1 MLFQSNDYD
10 QGTTGSPDPEE
21 EEGQNEGGKTRQ
33 QGETTKGQDTEAWVQ
48 KVRTGWT
55 LADVGGITVGEL
67 YLMVSVWSVS
77 CLDDDDDWL
86 SGFIECPWR
95 ERVVA
100 IVLYIYMQFYF
111 LQLGQNKKIC
121 LEYEFEDA
129 AGKMKDSSTENCCS
143 SNNNDDITNNNSKN
157 TSNSNTISTNSNIST
172 TTSNI
177 NTNSIHII
185 NTTNTI
191 MDVGGGIEIKVGHV
205 NGICRPG
212 EGESGSKAVDS
223 HPGVSD
229 SGEVMNSGAG
239 DGGTTLML
247 VPSTGPSLDV
257 SGVGTST
264 TVAGSTD
271 GSQQAKGR
279 DGSWDAMKGEVQVE
293 KSEEEEKK
301 KAVVENLSGMLA
313 QLLSMAKAMMAK
325 SSGES
330 LCPCGHVCGRAGNLL
345 RSPAG
350 GRGQGPGGL
359 GRSPGSSR
367 SPRTGRLSA
376 AAAAAA
382 AAAVTTTQSSGLASP
397 GPTSASSRS
406 PLAAPRPLRERN
418 KPTSAKRLI
427 TDNMEHHSNT
437 VSLFHLS
444 PALQF
449 VYVSVF
455 HYHIEKYD

>member
-1 MLFQSNDYD
+1 MSLERRSSCYC
-10 QGTTGSPDPEE
+10 
-21 EEGQNEGGKTRQ
+21 
-33 QGETTKGQDTEAWVQ
+33 V
-48 KVRTGWT
+48 V
-55 LADVGGITVGEL
+55 
-67 YLMVSVWSVS
+67 YLH
-77 CLDDDDDWL
+77 
-86 SGFIECPWR
+86 
-95 ERVVA
+95 
-100 IVLYIYMQFYF
+100 F

-121 LEYEFEDA
+121 LEYDFEDA

-143 SNNNDDITNNNSKN
+143 NNNNDDITNNNSKN
-157 TSNSNTISTNSNIST
+157 TSNSNTIGTNSNITT
-172 TTSNI
+172 TTSNN

-212 EGESGSKAVDS
+212 EGESGSKSVDAHS
-223 HPGVSD
+223 GVCDPS
-229 SGEVMNSGAG
+229 EVMNSGTG

-247 VPSTGPSLDV
+247 VPSAGSSLDV

-271 GSQQAKGR
+271 GSQQGKGK
-279 DGSWDAMKGEVQVE
+279 DGSWGAVKGEVQVG
-293 KSEEEEKK
+293 KNEEEEKK
-301 KAVVENLSGMLA
+301 KAVVENLSGMLT

-330 LCPCGHVCGRAGNLL
+330 SCPCGHVCGRAGNLL

-367 SPRTGRLSA
+367 SPRTSRLSA
-376 AAAAAA
+376 AAAA
-382 AAAVTTTQSSGLASP
+382 TTTQSSGLASP
-397 GPTSASSRS
+397 GPTSASRS

-427 TDNMEHHSNT
+427 TDTMEHHNNS
-437 VSLFHLS
+437 VSLSNLH
-444 PALQF
+444 PVLQF
-449 VYVSVF
+449 VYVCVSLPYLKVW
-455 HYHIEKYD
+455 